1 MVLTLLW
8 MINVEADF
16 DEKTKELKF
25 KKMKWRVPLETIH
38 TATLSMTEDRVT
50 IKVQTNK
57 KAQNDILV
65 KCGGKRINK
74 DTRKLQFPDTV
85 TARDFLFHI
94 KRLNHFWTAQ
104 KITVIDECNK

>member
-1 MVLTLLW
+1 M
-8 MINVEADF
+8 
-16 DEKTKELKF
+16 
-25 KKMKWRVPLETIH
+25 
-38 TATLSMTEDRVT
+38 
-50 IKVQTNK
+50 
-57 KAQNDILV
+57 

>member
-16 DEKTKELKF
+16 DEKTTELKF

-50 IKVQTNK
+50 IKV
-57 KAQNDILV
+57 
-65 KCGGKRINK
+65 
-74 DTRKLQFPDTV
+74 
-85 TARDFLFHI
+85 
-94 KRLNHFWTAQ
+94 
-104 KITVIDECNK
+104 